1 MGFNL
6 MSKIDLA
13 IGNGFYESFSKD
25 VANLQSLNCY
35 PQFPQTSGAVTREAI
50 FPTSGI
56 DRITTL
62 SGACRGT
69 YNFQDIM
76 FSVNGNN
83 LYLINENGSFVD
95 KGIVSGSG
103 QVSFADNGVTLSIVV
118 PSGDCYFYN
127 SDTLSLITDVV
138 FLDYKAQVG
147 GVTSVCSKDGY
158 FIYTTKEEFF
168 LSSLVTVNDGMNFDA
183 LDFSTAERKPDD
195 IVRAMIVRGE
205 LYIFGTLTTEVFQNT
220 GNTAFPF
227 ERISGASNDK
237 GLTARFSVVEFDNSY
252 VYIGSGAGES
262 PSVWRGLSKISTSAI
277 DNQLSNL
284 TELEL
289 SDAIAFKYTENGS
302 FFACFTFG
310 KKTFVYD
317 ATASAIKGLPIW
329 HQRGSESESYRVN
342 SMVDVYGATYVGDK
356 SESFIGK
363 FNKNAYTE
371 YLEIVDRQFITSYV
385 SSDGTPLF
393 VSELELKTE
402 SGVGAFSEKVIGVD
416 PVINMS
422 YSDDGGNNFINAGDK
437 KIGKQGDYT
446 KRQIWHR
453 LGRIAY
459 SRMFKFTIS
468 EPIKSVFIKLSLKIE
483 GGNDS

>member
-1 MGFNL
+1 MP
-6 MSKIDLA
+6 KIDLP

-50 FPTSGI
+50 FPTQGI
-56 DRITTL
+56 DKFATL
-62 SGACRGT
+62 SGACRGM
-69 YNFQDIM
+69 YNFQESM

-83 LYLINENGSFVD
+83 LYLIKENGTVEN
-95 KGIVSGSG
+95 KGTVSGSG
-103 QVSFADNGVTLSIVV
+103 QVSMSDNGITMAIVI

-127 SDTLSLITDVV
+127 SGVLTLITDSV
-138 FLDYKAQVG
+138 FTDFQARVG

-158 FIYTTKEEFF
+158 FIFTTKEEFF
-168 LSSLVTVNDGMNFDA
+168 LSSLVTENDGMNFDA
-183 LDFSTAERKPDD
+183 LDFSTAERKPDN
-195 IVRAMIVRGE
+195 IIRAMIIRGE
-205 LYIFGTLTTEVFQNT
+205 LYIFGTQTTEVFQNT
-220 GNTAFPF
+220 GNTASPF

-237 GLTARFSVVEFDNSY
+237 GLTARFSVIEFDNSY
-252 VYIGSGAGES
+252 VYIGSGVGES
-262 PSVWRGLSKISTSAI
+262 PSIWRGLSKISTSAI
-277 DNQLSNL
+277 DYQLSNL

-289 SDAIAFKYTENGS
+289 SDSIAFKYTENGS

-310 KKTFVYD
+310 SKTFVYD
-317 ATASAIKGLPIW
+317 STASAIKGLPIW
-329 HQRGSESESYRVN
+329 HQRGSELESYRVN
-342 SMVDVYGATYVGDK
+342 SMVDVYGSIYVGDK

-363 FNKNAYTE
+363 FNKNTYTE
-371 YLEIVDRQFITSYV
+371 YLETVDRQFITSYV
-385 SSDGTPLF
+385 SSDGAPLF

-402 SGVGAFSEKVIGVD
+402 SGVGAFREDIIGVD

-437 KIGKQGDYT
+437 KLGKQGNYT

-468 EPIKSVFIKLSLKIE
+468 EPVKSVFIKLSLKIE